1 MERFD
6 FRLSLRLPEAYMA
19 AVNLKDNQ
27 EFRYAYN
34 YDDNGN
40 NIFRIASMTKLLTF
54 NSRHPAIR

>member
-1 MERFD
+1 
-6 FRLSLRLPEAYMA
+6 MA

-40 NIFRIASMTKLLTF
+40 NIFRIAYMTKLLTF